1 MNTQLDTF
9 LIADDIAKQSSL
21 RCLACRVDLGQVRF
35 VDHYREAGA
44 KETKI
49 SVSLLTTHLTD
60 FKSDRTRIEIGCE
73 CGTRSIF
80 HMI

>member
-1 MNTQLDTF
+1 
-9 LIADDIAKQSSL
+9 
-21 RCLACRVDLGQVRF
+21 
-35 VDHYREAGA
+35 
-44 KETKI
+44 
-49 SVSLLTTHLTD
+49 VSLLTTHLTD